1 MSRTLVGDVAHVVWI
16 DTFRSPPLIIHG
28 SMKAKPALDRAFGLW
43 ARFIESPAKLRH
55 KRPLRV

>member
-1 MSRTLVGDVAHVVWI
+1 
-16 DTFRSPPLIIHG
+16 
-28 SMKAKPALDRAFGLW
+28 MKAKPALDRAFGLW